1 MGRLADIEDAKVI
14 GNILFMKGDLGSING
29 TMGKQKIKI
38 LHIAE
43 CAGGVDRYLRYL
55 LKYMNHDRFENILLC
70 SFKYK
75 KEDYEHLADYIEQMD
90 IKHGIGI
97 KSLKSIFSVRKIIK
111 KYNPDIVYAHSSIAG
126 AITRMA
132 DIGIENHL
140 VYNPHGW
147 SFNMQCKNIKKQFY
161 RIIEKFMSHYTDI
174 IVCISD
180 AEKKSALNRKIC
192 NENKLYVIYNGID
205 INGYDLTQN
214 TLSKETIGISE
225 ASFVVGTVGRL
236 SNQKAPDV
244 FIKAAALIKKEIP
257 NAFFLMIG
265 GGDKYDEIV
274 NLAEYFGLQE
284 SYKIVEWVDNPIDY
298 IRLFDVALLL
308 SRWEGFGLVLP
319 EYMLVRKPIVATNVD
334 AIPWL
339 IKDGK
344 NGILIPVDDGE
355 AVCKAVVKL
364 YNDNDLYNRLADQ
377 GASDVL
383 EKFNAKRMS
392 EEYEELFKTLITAG

>member
-1 MGRLADIEDAKVI
+1 
-14 GNILFMKGDLGSING
+14 
-29 TMGKQKIKI
+29 
-38 LHIAE
+38 
-43 CAGGVDRYLRYL
+43 
-55 LKYMNHDRFENILLC
+55 
-70 SFKYK
+70 
-75 KEDYEHLADYIEQMD
+75 
-90 IKHGIGI
+90 
-97 KSLKSIFSVRKIIK
+97 
-111 KYNPDIVYAHSSIAG
+111 
-126 AITRMA
+126 MA

-205 INGYDLTQN
+205 INGYDLTQI

>member
-75 KEDYEHLADYIEQMD
+75 KEDYEHLADCIEQMD
-90 IKHGIGI
+90 IKHRIGI
-97 KSLKSIFSVRKIIK
+97 KSLISIFSVRKIIK

-126 AITRMA
+126 AIARMA

-161 RIIEKFMSHYTDI
+161 RIIEKLMSHYTDI

-192 NENKLYVIYNGID
+192 NENKLHVIYNGID

-214 TLSKETIGISE
+214 RLSKETIGISE

-244 FIKAAALIKKEIP
+244 FVKAAALIKKEIP

-284 SYKIVEWVDNPIDY
+284 SYKIVKWVDNPIDY

-319 EYMLVRKPIVATNVD
+319 EYMLVGKPIVATNVD

-344 NGILIPVDDGE
+344 NGILIPVDDEE
-355 AVCKAVVKL
+355 AVCKAVIKL

-377 GASDVL
+377 GALDVL

-392 EEYEELFKTLITAG
+392 EEYEELFKTLISVR